1 METLLT
7 QATKEGFGVNIL
19 NLGMRGVGKTVLTNY
34 LSQHVASSFPTLLAE
49 GVSPIRINCA
59 FKNDSALGWSIARS
73 LNQLTKKTP
82 EIVDSSYDQLWYSLS
97 MAVQRAQETGMN
109 FLLILDEIE
118 LSYLHEYGK
127 LIRWAKELNLS
138 TVTNCQS
145 SFAPLVHETIENRKW
160 IDAKIHLKPYTS
172 QQLFDIVKQRIVT
185 AFPKVKPTTDSISLI
200 VDLVS
205 EYDFVRPSTCME
217 ILRLIYPKV
226 VKKKTITPDLIR
238 EACFETDLLSDDS
251 FNLISNGS
259 DISSSSL
266 YLASGIVS
274 YFEKYA
280 TSAHLTLQELW
291 SRYQLKCEEFGHLS
305 EYEEFEQSLYELER
319 FGWIFPSHH
328 LKDHYYILINPI
340 MMREAVDLL
349 LKYAK

>member
-1 METLLT
+1 
-7 QATKEGFGVNIL
+7 
-19 NLGMRGVGKTVLTNY
+19 
-34 LSQHVASSFPTLLAE
+34 
-49 GVSPIRINCA
+49 
-59 FKNDSALGWSIARS
+59 
-73 LNQLTKKTP
+73 
-82 EIVDSSYDQLWYSLS
+82 
-97 MAVQRAQETGMN
+97 MAVQNAQVTGVN

-118 LSYLHEYGK
+118 LSYLQEYGK

-145 SFAPLVHETIENRKW
+145 SFVPLFQDTKENRKW

-172 QQLFDIVKQRIVT
+172 EQLFDIVKQRMEMT
-185 AFPKVKPTTDSISLI
+185 FPKIKPTTDSISLI

-226 VKKKTITPDLIR
+226 VKKKNITPDLIR
-238 EACFETDLLSDDS
+238 DACFETGLLSDDS

-259 DISSSSL
+259 DISLSAL

-274 YFEKYA
+274 YFEKYL
-280 TSAHLTLQELW
+280 TSAHLTIQALW
-291 SRYQLKCEEFGHLS
+291 NRYQLKCEEFNKS
-305 EYEEFEQSLYELER
+305 CDYEEFEQALYELER

-328 LKDHYYILINPI
+328 LKDHYYILINPN
-340 MMREAVDLL
+340 MMTLVVLGG
-349 LKYAK
+349 